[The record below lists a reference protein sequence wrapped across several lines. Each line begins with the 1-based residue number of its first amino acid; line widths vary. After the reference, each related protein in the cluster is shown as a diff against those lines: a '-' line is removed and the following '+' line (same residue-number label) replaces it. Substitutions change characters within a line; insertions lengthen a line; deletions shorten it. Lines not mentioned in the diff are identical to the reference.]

1 MRLGKHA
8 VTIGTVGAVSAIGL
22 IVLLLAGPVRADDDD
37 YNDYD
42 DSHPLRLVA
51 YAVNPVGYTLEWLVL
66 RPIHALTSQPGLRPI
81 FGTDPY
87 GPGFRTFDQ
96 PGDMTAA
103 QPTPPPQ
110 PTISASDLDA
120 LRRAAAEAQ
129 AAADEAKRAADE
141 AKLAAE
147 EATRAADK
155 SGRAFEK
162 SLMK

>member
-1 MRLGKHA
+1 MRLKKHA
-8 VTIGTVGAVSAIGL
+8 VMMGMIGAVALTVS
-22 IVLLLAGPVRADDDD
+22 LLTVPARADDDP

-66 RPIHALTSQPGLRPI
+66 RPIHALTSQPRLRPV

-87 GPGFRTFDQ
+87 GPGFRNFDQ
-96 PGDMTAA
+96 PGDMTTG
-103 QPTPPPQ
+103 QPAPPPQ
-110 PTISASDLDA
+110 PTLSESDLDA
-120 LRRAAAEAQ
+120 LRRAAEEAQ

-155 SGRAFEK
+155 SGKAFEK

>member
-8 VTIGTVGAVSAIGL
+8 VMLGTIGAVAL
-22 IVLLLAGPVRADDDD
+22 TVLLLTVPVRADDDD

-51 YAVNPVGYTLEWLVL
+51 YAVHPVGYTLEWLVL
-66 RPIHALTSQPGLRPI
+66 RPIHALTSQPQLRPV

-87 GPGFRTFDQ
+87 GPDFRNFDGS
-96 PGDMTAA
+96 GDMATA
-103 QPTPPPQ
+103 QPPSPSQ
-110 PTISASDLDA
+110 PTISESDLDA
-120 LRRAAAEAQ
+120 LRRAAAAAQ

-141 AKLAAE
+141 AKLAAD
-147 EATRAADK
+147 EAARAADK
-155 SGRAFEK
+155 SGKAFEK

>member
-1 MRLGKHA
+1 MR
-8 VTIGTVGAVSAIGL
+8 AIGAA
-22 IVLLLAGPVRADDDD
+22 VLTVSLLALPVRADDDP

-66 RPIHALTSQPGLRPI
+66 RPIHALTSQSQMRPI

-87 GPGFRTFDQ
+87 GPDFRNLDQ
-96 PGDMTAA
+96 PGDMTTA
-103 QPTPPPQ
+103 QPAPPPQ
-110 PTISASDLDA
+110 PTISESDLDA

-147 EATRAADK
+147 EAARAADK
-155 SGRAFEK
+155 SGKAFEK

>member
-1 MRLGKHA
+1 MMGAIA
-8 VTIGTVGAVSAIGL
+8 VVALTFS
-22 IVLLLAGPVRADDDD
+22 LLTTTVRADDDFYD
-37 YNDYD
+37 DYD

-66 RPIHALTSQPGLRPI
+66 RPIHALTSQPQLRPV

-87 GPGFRTFDQ
+87 GPGFRNFDQ
-96 PGDMTAA
+96 PGDMTMT
-103 QPTPPPQ
+103 QPVPPSQ
-110 PTISASDLDA
+110 PTISEADLEA

-141 AKLAAE
+141 AKLAAD
-147 EATRAADK
+147 EAARAADK
-155 SGRAFEK
+155 SGKAFEK

>member
-1 MRLGKHA
+1 MIGAMAA
-8 VTIGTVGAVSAIGL
+8 VALTVS
-22 IVLLLAGPVRADDDD
+22 LLTTTVRADDDFYD
-37 YNDYD
+37 DYD

-51 YAVNPVGYTLEWLVL
+51 RAVNPVGYTLEWLVL
-66 RPIHALTSQPGLRPI
+66 RPIHALTSQPQLRPV

-87 GPGFRTFDQ
+87 GPGFRNFDQ
-96 PGDMTAA
+96 PGDMTTG

-110 PTISASDLDA
+110 PTLSESDLDA
-120 LRRAAAEAQ
+120 LRRAAVEAQ

-155 SGRAFEK
+155 SGKAFEK